1 MDEDTTQEIPIATV
15 EAKTLTEDITE
26 FNQKL
31 EKAIED
37 LNTWKTNLANLQEM
51 FVDKLRKKTLGMKI
65 Q

>member
-31 EKAIED
+31 ERAIED